1 MINEEFLREDF
12 GGEQIVTGQEVA
24 DLLGAGEI
32 YRTGKQ
38 MEAMDN
44 EMKMEAK
51 NRFSSM
57 MNLMNE
63 VSRKNAKDIID

>member
-24 DLLGAGEI
+24 DLVGAGEI
-32 YRTGKQ
+32 YRKGKQ

-57 MNLMNE
+57 MNRMNE